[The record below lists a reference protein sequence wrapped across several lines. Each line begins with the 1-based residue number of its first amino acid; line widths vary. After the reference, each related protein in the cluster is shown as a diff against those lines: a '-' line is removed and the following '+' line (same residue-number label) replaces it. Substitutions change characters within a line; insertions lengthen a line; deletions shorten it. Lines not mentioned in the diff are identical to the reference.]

1 MNPPVHNL
9 KLSASKDG
17 VVTLEVRA
25 KPNAK
30 NSAVGGVH
38 EGALEMRLAAR

>member
-30 NSAVGGVH
+30 NSAGGVH